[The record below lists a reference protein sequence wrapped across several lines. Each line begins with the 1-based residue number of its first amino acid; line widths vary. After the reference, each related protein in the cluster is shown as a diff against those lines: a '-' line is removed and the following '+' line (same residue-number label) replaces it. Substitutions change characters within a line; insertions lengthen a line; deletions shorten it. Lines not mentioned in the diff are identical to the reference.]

1 MRVILLKDV
10 PGLGKKGD
18 IKDVKD
24 GYGRN
29 FLIRDKLAEILTP
42 QITNRLQMEKSQ
54 DEKAAG
60 ALKEKTLA
68 VKEKIEKLN
77 LAIKTKIGEAGQVFG
92 SVTPVKIIAE
102 LEKHDIR
109 IEKEQIL
116 SEPIKTLGEHE
127 IKIKL
132 PQGIGAVLVI
142 KIEAETKSK

>member
-10 PGLGKKGD
+10 PGLGKRDD